1 MASPRIILDGGMAY
15 GVIVNGT
22 GVIVINA
29 VPYKL
34 NSVEVARPS
43 SEVIQRN
50 PDGTPAQRRETADI
64 AALTGELQLAT
75 QTTAYPAFGQT
86 FSCTVDSVNYGSE
99 TWALSPVPASQ
110 DNSETGIRV
119 VKITAKKVLVGITVV
134 N

>member
-1 MASPRIILDGGMAY
+1 MAAPRIILDGGMAY

-22 GVIVINA
+22 GVITINT

-34 NSVEVARPS
+34 NNVEVSRPS
-43 SEVIQRN
+43 SEVVQHN

-64 AALTGELQLAT
+64 ATLTAELQLAT
-75 QTTAYPAFGQT
+75 QTTAYPMFGQT
-86 FSCTVDSVNYGSE
+86 FSCQVDANYGSE
-99 TWALSPVPASQ
+99 QWALSPVPASQ

-119 VKITAKKVLVGITVV
+119 IKITAKKVLNSITVV